1 MILVTGASG
10 TVGSEVVKALSAAG
24 VRYRAGYRT
33 RPQNLPTGVDAV
45 ALDYDKPETIR
56 PALQGIE
63 TVFLLSTTVAPEKTV
78 VDEAKRAGVERVV
91 KLSAYGAETEG
102 FIFGRWHRAVE
113 KHVESSGLAWT
124 FLRPNNFMQN
134 VLHYMGATIR
144 SKGEFYAS
152 AGDGAVATIDAA
164 DIGACAA
171 RVLTGKGH
179 DGKAYALTGPAALT
193 YTQFADVLSR
203 VLGRPVKYVAISGE
217 QYTQAALAA
226 GTPPAYAE
234 ALADLNRHISEGKM
248 SRVTPAVKELT
259 GRDPVSFEQFVRD
272 HAAALR

>member
-10 TVGSEVVKALSAAG
+10 TVGKEVVKALSASGA
-24 VRYRAGYRT
+24 RYRAGYRT
-33 RPQNLPTGVDAV
+33 RPQNLPTGVDGV

-63 TVFLLSTTVAPEKTV
+63 TVFLLSSTVAPETAV
-78 VDEAKRAGVERVV
+78 VDEAKRAGVKRVV
-91 KLSAYGAETEG
+91 KLSAYGAEKEEFT
-102 FIFGRWHRAVE
+102 FGRWHRAVE
-113 KHVESSGLAWT
+113 KHVEASGLAWT

-134 VLHYMGATIR
+134 VLHYMAGTIR

-171 RVLTGKGH
+171 RVLTAPGH
-179 DGKAYALTGPAALT
+179 EGKAYALTGPAALT
-193 YTQFADVLSR
+193 YAQFAEVLTR
-203 VLGRPVKYVAISGE
+203 VLGKPVRYVPVSGE
-217 QYTQAALAA
+217 QYKQAAVSA
-226 GTPPAYAE
+226 GTPPAYAD
-234 ALADLNRHISEGKM
+234 ALVDLNRHIAEGRM
-248 SRVTPAVKELT
+248 SRVTSAVKDLT
-259 GRDPVSFEQFVRD
+259 GRDPATFEHFARD